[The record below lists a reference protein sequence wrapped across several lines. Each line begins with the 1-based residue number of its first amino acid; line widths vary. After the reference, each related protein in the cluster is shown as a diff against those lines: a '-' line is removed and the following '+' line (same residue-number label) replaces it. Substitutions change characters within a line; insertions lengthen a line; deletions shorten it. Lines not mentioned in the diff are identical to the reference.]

1 MDRRRAAWNGVS
13 LGVLLIATSLL
24 LFPGG
29 WRTLALGLLPL
40 IWIGNRVLTGHFVPR
55 TPYDGIILCLLFM
68 VLVSLF
74 ATSDISVSVPKVAGV
89 LLGVSTFYVVVNLA
103 DTPDHLRRVLMG
115 VFLLVTILSGLIL
128 VGTAWGRKVPLL
140 GDISAQLPALLRG
153 LPGADGGFHPAE
165 VGGTLTWIVF
175 LPMGAFIGLWS
186 QRRSLRGAALLS
198 GLALLSGVLCGALI
212 LTQSR
217 SAWLGLVVGAGIMLW
232 LFGRWGRV
240 TLIGVIAL
248 GVMGVLWLGPDR
260 FLPDNSSPA
269 LDEQL
274 DSAFIPGLSDRVEI
288 WSRAIY
294 GIQDFS
300 LTGMGLGTFRYIMPV
315 LYPLFT
321 VSPDVD
327 LGHAHNE
334 WLQAGVD
341 VGLPGLIAF
350 VALQGLALVL
360 AYRAFRQPAS
370 ALLRW
375 LMAGVLAGL
384 VAHTVFGLTDA
395 VALGAKPGVFFWLL
409 LALTA
414 AVWQLL
420 TRPHPPPAVPTHMT
434 SGPSPKREIQI

>member
-74 ATSDISVSVPKVAGV
+74 ATYDISVSVPKVAGV